1 MLKLSL
7 IALFAMSMATLTVA
21 ASYMPMPPNLEG
33 GAPRAATAAPTEI
46 G

>member
-7 IALFAMSMATLTVA
+7 IALFALSMATLTVA
-21 ASYMPMPPNLEG
+21 ASHLPT
-33 GAPRAATAAPTEI
+33 PRGPGEATVVARL

>member
-7 IALFAMSMATLTVA
+7 LALFAMSMATLTVA
-21 ASYMPMPPNLEG
+21 ASAIPAPAAFGQPATMAG
-33 GAPRAATAAPTEI
+33 GGI

>member
-21 ASYMPMPPNLEG
+21 ASYMPTPPEIR
-33 GAPRAATAAPTEI
+33 GAADVTVAEI